1 MSTLIIGD
9 IHGCWD
15 ELQALLDKA
24 GPGEEDLILAVGDLV
39 DRGPD
44 SPRVLEFFRDTENAE
59 ALRGNHEERHVRALR
74 GQAELGFSHEVARL
88 QWAGKDYRAACRYM
102 AGLSLRKE
110 LAEARVVHG
119 FWEPGRRP
127 RKQRPE
133 VLLGMPEGLTRLW
146 ERFDKPWYELYDDDK
161 PLIVGHLDYLQNGD
175 PFIHDDRVYALD
187 TGCCRG
193 GKLTGLLLPEFRIV
207 QVKAARHHWRVLR
220 KEYRRYRH
228 YDVDAQADLDW
239 RELDKLVRGIEK
251 LDALP
256 AGLVERRKK
265 LRKYRRRAEAALDVL
280 LDEILRRE
288 AKIRGKLRA
297 EEGFKALPA
306 DRHRKRFRRKAG
318 AGTLGRLL
326 LLAYKGRLSR
336 KALRREFKHPKA
348 LIRFCEKLG
357 LDPKAAAKR

>member
-1 MSTLIIGD
+1 MSTLIVGD

-15 ELQALLDKA
+15 ELRALLDKA